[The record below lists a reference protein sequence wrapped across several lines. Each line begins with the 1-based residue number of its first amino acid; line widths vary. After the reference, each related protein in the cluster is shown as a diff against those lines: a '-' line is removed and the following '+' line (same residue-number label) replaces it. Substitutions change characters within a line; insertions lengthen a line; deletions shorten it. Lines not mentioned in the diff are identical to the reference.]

1 MSRRS
6 RAPKKPA
13 AGALSTT
20 AGAADAIEADLIG
33 TPIEGSKELL
43 DSVQLLLEMSD
54 ADLAAIFRVEAP
66 AMEQWRRHG
75 VPPRHSERLRRLHEA
90 VVLLRSHGRERS
102 VVELA
107 GLPLPERAAGTI
119 LDLLAA
125 EDIDMERI
133 EEAVAAVQ
141 STASPVA
148 AELRPPGTV
157 GLVMEAQVVTVDA
170 GDTVRE
176 AARRMR
182 SADIGDVIV
191 LEHGR
196 LQGVLTDRDIVV
208 RVVAEERDSEVT
220 VCGQVSSREVH
231 CVAPETPVAE
241 ALTLMRRHA
250 LRRLPVVDGDHVS
263 GVISLADIAVD
274 RDPESVLASI
284 SGAPSSD

>member
-1 MSRRS
+1 
-6 RAPKKPA
+6 
-13 AGALSTT
+13 
-20 AGAADAIEADLIG
+20 
-33 TPIEGSKELL
+33 
-43 DSVQLLLEMSD
+43 
-54 ADLAAIFRVEAP
+54 
-66 AMEQWRRHG
+66 
-75 VPPRHSERLRRLHEA
+75 
-90 VVLLRSHGRERS
+90 
-102 VVELA
+102 
-107 GLPLPERAAGTI
+107 
-119 LDLLAA
+119 
-125 EDIDMERI
+125 
-133 EEAVAAVQ
+133 
-141 STASPVA
+141 
-148 AELRPPGTV
+148 
-157 GLVMEAQVVTVDA
+157 MEAQVVTVDA